1 MFVKRRKAIIFN
13 LKFSFCHPLDSAD
26 WSRSITRLHSQLLP
40 SSRDVSEESI
50 GLMIIDSDD
59 GSSRSLL
66 LPDSVAWQEISFN
79 KQNKTGNV
87 L

>member
-1 MFVKRRKAIIFN
+1 MFVKRRKSIIFN

-26 WSRSITRLHSQLLP
+26 WSRNTTCLHSQLLP
-40 SSRDVSEESI
+40 SSTEVSEESI
-50 GLMIIDSDD
+50 GLIINYSYDRI
-59 GSSRSLL
+59 SRYLP